1 MVILAELLKQA
12 ISLPKAQKRHATNGA
27 SSAPT
32 STNNKKRKRNEKLQS
47 LLPEENEELENPR
60 KISSPKIK
68 KILDYRHSI
77 TLSCCADS
85 IANVD
90 KEIWHYLQKDL
101 FHRDPLCRLR
111 VIELIHELAVAL
123 PSFRIILSEDLPLV
137 VRSAGLLRSISITVR
152 NKDIVKGSLIHQAMI
167 ENCVKEKIE
176 IWDTLF
182 GEELEKF
189 HLMKRYFVESL
200 KLDMPKLKVHVLII
214 FLHQ

>member
-1 MVILAELLKQA
+1 MVVLVELLKQA
-12 ISLPKAQKRHATNGA
+12 ISLPKAPKRHATNDS
-27 SSAPT
+27 SSAI

-60 KISSPKIK
+60 KISALKIQ

-77 TLSCCADS
+77 TCSSSRTDS

-137 VRSAGLLRSISITVR
+137 VRSAGLLRSISISIK

-167 ENCVKEKIE
+167 EDCVKEKIE
-176 IWDTLF
+176 IWDNLF

-200 KLDMPKLKVHVLII
+200 KQDMPNLKV
-214 FLHQ
+214 